1 MAYRASPLSAWSN
14 SVMGDMRAPRTTL
27 PPRLFWYSSSFSA
40 WPRSSCRRIEGV
52 SGKRKKK
59 NIGKEKRQNSSLTSL
74 SSLKYWANPG
84 RPTLSRSK
92 KAYMEWYR

>member
-40 WPRSSCRRIEGV
+40 WPRSS
-52 SGKRKKK
+52 
-59 NIGKEKRQNSSLTSL
+59 SL